1 SGLARDHPEFAGRYD
16 EGITVQPD
24 KPWYIDSNAVTH
36 GSAVAGVIAANRDGK
51 GMHGVAP
58 GATIV
63 AVNVDAGDDMVKA
76 DAAVAGIY
84 ALVSRNV
91 H

>member
-1 SGLARDHPEFAGRYD
+1 
-16 EGITVQPD
+16 
-24 KPWYIDSNAVTH
+24 
-36 GSAVAGVIAANRDGK
+36 GVIAANRDGK

-58 GATIV
+58 GAAIV

-91 H
+91 HIINNSYGSEVAITDYPPDVISSAYKAEIAAYRHAVA

>member
-1 SGLARDHPEFAGRYD
+1 IYANYAYAMGVDGSGVKVGVIDSGLARDHPEFAGRYD

-51 GMHGVAP
+51 GMHGV
-58 GATIV
+58 
-63 AVNVDAGDDMVKA
+63 
-76 DAAVAGIY
+76 
-84 ALVSRNV
+84 
-91 H
+91 